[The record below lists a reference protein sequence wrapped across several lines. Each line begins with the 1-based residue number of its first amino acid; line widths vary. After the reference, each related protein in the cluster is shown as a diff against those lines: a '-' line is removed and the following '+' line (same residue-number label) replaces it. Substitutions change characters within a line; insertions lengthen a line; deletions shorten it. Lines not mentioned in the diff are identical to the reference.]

1 VKVRA
6 GSVSRCDRRGRSTVR
21 GASLVVLVFVLVA
34 CTAPAPEGTVALPR
48 FEGDSVAM
56 TGLIGGT
63 LVADDSDEG
72 CVWLEDGDGRALIV
86 WAFPVYLRSSDLSL
100 VDEDGNT
107 LARVGDEV
115 ALGGGYAEPED
126 DLPCVPAETVVR
138 AWDVGPPE
146 R

>member
-1 VKVRA
+1 
-6 GSVSRCDRRGRSTVR
+6 
-21 GASLVVLVFVLVA
+21 
-34 CTAPAPEGTVALPR
+34 VALPR
-48 FEGDSVAM
+48 FEADSVAM
-56 TGLIGGT
+56 TGSIGGT
-63 LVADDSDEG
+63 LVADDESDEG
-72 CVWLEDGDGRALIV
+72 CVWLEDQDGRALIV

-115 ALGGGYAEPED
+115 ALGGGYAEPEG